1 MAASSILSN
10 FSDRPLL
17 ELRDSGLQFISTQFS
32 NLYSTSAHQI
42 KQTAQRFDGVTI
54 NVITQDETVRTGTK
68 RRIAG
73 FEALTGAKVNLTGV
87 PFQNLHNILQKDW
100 SSSASKYD
108 MATILPSSLIDFID
122 AGFVEDLTARVESD
136 AAIQWEDIAPIF
148 RNFSATYKGRIYSIP
163 LDGDFHM
170 VYYRTDLLKQAGLT
184 PPTNWDEYLAIAKQF
199 HGKDLNKLRGSL
211 QACAPLLKSTCQL

>member
-1 MAASSILSN
+1 MFNWQNFGSQWQRVRYCLIFLAALWLSLGVPGCSLVSPN
-10 FSDRPLL
+10 S
-17 ELRDSGLQFISTQFS
+17 QISVAPQPT
-32 NLYSTSAHQI
+32 QI

-73 FEALTGAKVNLTGV
+73 FETLTGAKVNLTGV
-87 PFQNLHNILQKDW
+87 PFQNLYNTLQKDW

-108 MATILPSSLIDFID
+108 MAVILPSWQIDFID
-122 AGFVEDLTARVESD
+122 AGFVEDLTARVKSD

-170 VYYRTDLLKQAGLT
+170 VYYAV
-184 PPTNWDEYLAIAKQF
+184 I
-199 HGKDLNKLRGSL
+199 
-211 QACAPLLKSTCQL
+211 C